1 MAKAVKA
8 AAANKKPVSKSQCIA
23 SVAEETG
30 LTRKQVNSVF
40 DSLGEQ
46 IKKALSGKG
55 PGVINVGGLMK
66 IKVRNVAAKPAGMR
80 KDPFTGEMRQFAAKP
95 ASKKVKVLPLK
106 ALKEMV

>member
-1 MAKAVKA
+1 MAKAAK
-8 AAANKKPVSKSQCIA
+8 AAANKKPVSKSQVIA
-23 SVAEETG
+23 AIAEETE
-30 LTRKQVNSVF
+30 LSRKDVSRVME
-40 DSLGEQ
+40 SLGGQ

-66 IKVRNVAAKPAGMR
+66 IKVRSVPAKPARTG

>member
-1 MAKAVKA
+1 MAKAAK
-8 AAANKKPVSKSQCIA
+8 AAANKKPISKSQVVA
-23 SVAEETG
+23 AVAEETG
-30 LTRKQVNSVF
+30 LTRKQVTAVF
-40 DSLGEQ
+40 DALGEQ
-46 IKKALSGKG
+46 IRRALSAKG

-66 IKVRNVAAKPAGMR
+66 IKVRNVAARPAGMR

>member
-1 MAKAVKA
+1 MAKVAK

-23 SVAEETG
+23 AIAEETQ
-30 LTRKQVNSVF
+30 LARKQVTAVF

-46 IKKALSGKG
+46 IKRALSGKG
-55 PGVINVGGLMK
+55 PGVINVGGLLK
-66 IKVRNVAAKPAGMR
+66 IKVRSVPAKPAGMR

>member
-1 MAKAVKA
+1 MAKAAK
-8 AAANKKPVSKSQCIA
+8 AAANKKPISKSQVIA
-23 SVAEETG
+23 AIAEETD
-30 LTRKQVNSVF
+30 LPRKKVTEVME
-40 DSLGEQ
+40 SLGGQ

-66 IKVRNVAAKPAGMR
+66 IKLRNVPAKPAGPR

>member
-1 MAKAVKA
+1 MAKAAKA

-23 SVAEETG
+23 AIAEHTE
-30 LTRKQVNSVF
+30 LSRKQVTAVF

-55 PGVINVGGLMK
+55 PGVINVAGLMK
-66 IKVRNVAAKPAGMR
+66 IKVRSVPAKPAGPR
-80 KDPFTGEMRQFAAKP
+80 KDPFTGEIRPFPAKP